1 VRPAEHPLKP
11 EGAVPLDG
19 FWRKR
24 GFTPYPDLACRMS
37 WKQVDTAG
45 EVENT
50 LSFWLK
56 SLTGVALP

>member
-1 VRPAEHPLKP
+1 
-11 EGAVPLDG
+11 
-19 FWRKR
+19 
-24 GFTPYPDLACRMS
+24 MS